1 MPRPRKNI
9 SIDFLEIENILN
21 QGQHLDLKIIA
32 HTHSTSPP
40 VIRRILCEHFGT
52 RVRFKPGRNGGIQWN
67 AAFHLEC
74 SHDPIQV
81 PIQHFPVMV

>member
-9 SIDFLEIENILN
+9 TLDFVEIETHLN
-21 QGQHLDLKIIA
+21 NGQHLDLKIIA
-32 HTHSTSPP
+32 HKHSTCPP

-67 AAFHLEC
+67 A
-74 SHDPIQV
+74 SVVQVQV

>member
-32 HTHSTSPP
+32 HKHSTCPP

-67 AAFHLEC
+67 APTIQV
-74 SHDPIQV
+74 PIQV
-81 PIQHFPVMV
+81 PIQHFPAMV